1 MRAQSAEVALVVA
14 AVKTELPAK
23 WAQWGGGWPNE
34 VEAAL
39 LDAVLSIRS
48 RYGKKPTSGV
58 RRSVGRYRV
67 DRDTSSL
74 DDLDVLAGYSLDRLT
89 AVLDNRQKTGGV
101 PKAQALINAAGILS
115 TAGIRHADELNP
127 TSVKHRAAYCSVKGL
142 GPVTWTYFTMLLG
155 QPGVKADTWIVRFT
169 TAAVGRPVTAF
180 QAEQIITGAATELG
194 VSSTDLDHAIWCHL
208 SAKPP
213 TGG

>member
-1 MRAQSAEVALVVA
+1 MTAPSAEVALVVA

-39 LDAVLSIRS
+39 IDAVLSIQS

-58 RRSVGRYRV
+58 RGSIGRYRA
-67 DRDTSSL
+67 DRDTAPL
-74 DDLDVLAGYSLDRLT
+74 DDLDALAGYSLDRLT

-101 PKAQALINAAGILS
+101 PKAQALISAAGVLS
-115 TAGIRHADELNP
+115 TTGIRHAAELDS
-127 TSVKHRAAYCSVKGL
+127 TSVNHRAAYCSVKGL

-155 QPGVKADTWIVRFT
+155 HPGVKADTWIVRFT
-169 TAAVGRPVTAF
+169 TAALGRPVTSF
-180 QAEQIITGAATELG
+180 QAGQVITGAATELG
-194 VSSTDLDHAIWCHL
+194 VSSTDLDHAIWRHL
-208 SAKPP
+208 SAKRPSS
-213 TGG
+213 G

>member
-1 MRAQSAEVALVVA
+1 MTAPSADVALVVA
-14 AVKTELPAK
+14 AVKTELPTR

-39 LDAVLSIRS
+39 IDAVLSIRN

-58 RRSVGRYRV
+58 RGSVGRYRT
-67 DRDTSSL
+67 DRDTVPL

-101 PKAQALINAAGILS
+101 PKAQALINAAGVLS
-115 TAGIRHADELNP
+115 TAGIRHAAELNP
-127 TSVKHRAAYCSVKGL
+127 NSLKHRAAYCSVKGL

-169 TAAVGRPVTAF
+169 AAALGRPVTSF
-180 QAEQIITGAATELG
+180 QAEQLISGAAAELR
-194 VSSTDLDHAIWCHL
+194 VSPTDLDHAIWRHL
-208 SAKPP
+208 SAKRPS
-213 TGG
+213 GG